1 MSEEKVQ
8 AKDRDAT
15 LVPAL
20 EEGQDIIDEKKLLRK
35 IDWHLLPALIFLFF
49 LSFLDRSNGT
59 SLPPFALS
67 CAHLLVVGNARI
79 EGLAEDT
86 HMSTFFPGV
95 CACGGRR
102 PHSRFETSRKP
113 VSHNTEYLVYWLCL
127 VRDPVEYRSQTDVS
141 AVLAPHSHPRM
152 GHRLHTDG
160 PHPKFCRIPR
170 RSVLFGRCRERSL
183 PWGRVLSE
191 YVVQAKR
198 TTLSH
203 RVVSFCRNP
212 CWCIWWISRK
222 LLCPFASTSH
232 SLGFRDSHLP
242 K

>member
-59 SLPPFALS
+59 SLPPFVLS
-67 CAHLLVVGNARI
+67 CAHSLAVGNARI

-86 HMSTFFPGV
+86 HMSTFLPGA
-95 CACGGRR
+95 CACGERR
-102 PHSRFETSRKP
+102 PHPCFEISRKP
-113 VSHNTEYLVYWLCL
+113 VSHNAEHLVYRLCL
-127 VRDPVEYRSQTDVS
+127 VRDPLEYRSQTNVS
-141 AVLAPHSHPRM
+141 AVLAPHSHPRV
-152 GHRLHTDG
+152 GHRLYTDG
-160 PHPKFCRIPR
+160 PNPKFCRIPR
-170 RSVLFGRCRERSL
+170 RSVLFRRCRERSL

-198 TTLSH
+198 TTLSRCSVFRCSH
-203 RVVSFCRNP
+203 SR
-212 CWCIWWISRK
+212 WCIWWDIRESF
-222 LLCPFASTSH
+222 CPSSST
-232 SLGFRDSHLP
+232 
-242 K
+242 